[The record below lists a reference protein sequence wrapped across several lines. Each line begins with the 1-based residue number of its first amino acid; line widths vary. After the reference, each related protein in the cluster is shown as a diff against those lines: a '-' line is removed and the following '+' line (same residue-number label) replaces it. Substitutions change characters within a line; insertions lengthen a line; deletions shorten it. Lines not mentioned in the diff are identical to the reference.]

1 MTKTLGGTGTRM
13 RGVECH
19 EVLVTVITVEFSH
32 KKLNDLIVVKLFQI
46 LLIIKKRFDK
56 TE

>member
-1 MTKTLGGTGTRM
+1 M